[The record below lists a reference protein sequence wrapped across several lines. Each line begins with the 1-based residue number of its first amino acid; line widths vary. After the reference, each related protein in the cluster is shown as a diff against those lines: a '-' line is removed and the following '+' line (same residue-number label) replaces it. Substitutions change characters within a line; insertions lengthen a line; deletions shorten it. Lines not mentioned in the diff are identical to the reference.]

1 MTHIL
6 RSFRI
11 LNDTTEN
18 SHVKV
23 TGLNYIDVIM
33 VQVLKDFI
41 SRIIFQYSMHLIWGP
56 PGDCPD
62 LPFVLARECLSA
74 QATQRVHTI
83 VELILDNQHWC
94 NPANVE
100 TFTASAGLD
109 I

>member
-1 MTHIL
+1 MCVNV
-6 RSFRI
+6 SK
-11 LNDTTEN
+11 D
-18 SHVKV
+18 

-62 LPFVLARECLSA
+62 LPFVLARECF
-74 QATQRVHTI
+74 I
-83 VELILDNQHWC
+83 
-94 NPANVE
+94 NPSYTE
-100 TFTASAGLD
+100 C